1 VKCLICVP
9 LWTNIRYAT
18 DTEAKVNALDRLNQ
32 FAELPPEASCFDTGS
47 GLMDSSFTQNKV
59 YWCVVC
65 YVVVVVFVFSVFER
79 RCIAQIGIFS
89 TLLWTSKRSF
99 ITNYFDHI
107 LTMTWVC

>member
-65 YVVVVVFVFSVFER
+65 YVVVLVVVFFFLKEDVLLKLVYLVLFCGHLKDLSS
-79 RCIAQIGIFS
+79 QI
-89 TLLWTSKRSF
+89 TL
-99 ITNYFDHI
+99 ITY
-107 LTMTWVC
+107 